1 MSPRVASVLLLLF
14 VSGALVGI
22 SVGPHL
28 FPPIPPPPP
37 PPPSPAPVE
46 ICPSQSPLY
55 LSAIEAL
62 FDARDPEPVDVETM
76 RLLHNTTQSVNG
88 RQFLR
93 TALAPAR
100 KSNLVALVSTVAAAP
115 CVKLYHAYAA
125 VECAGQ
131 RVHVLSMGPRAVVPA
146 PDCSAPCTGT
156 SPVCDSAARLARSV
170 RASTVRCA
178 DPPSHILPDTASVT
192 AGQAQGRV
200 ECVLAEPGGTLHV
213 LRSD

>member
-1 MSPRVASVLLLLF
+1 MSPRVALVLSLLF
-14 VSGALVGI
+14 VSGALFGI
-22 SVGPHL
+22 SVHPQL
-28 FPPIPPPPP
+28 FPPLPPPPLPPPPP
-37 PPPSPAPVE
+37 PPVE

-55 LSAIEAL
+55 LSAIDAL
-62 FDARDPEPVDVETM
+62 FDARDPEPVDAETM

-115 CVKLYHAYAA
+115 CVKLHHVYAT

-131 RVHVLSMGPRAVVPA
+131 RVHVLSMGPRAMAPV
-146 PDCSAPCTGT
+146 PDCAAPCTGA
-156 SPVCDSAARLARSV
+156 SPLCDSATRLARSV
-170 RASTVRCA
+170 RAQTVRCS
-178 DPPSHILPDTASVT
+178 DPPSHLLLDTAAAA

-200 ECVLAEPGGTLHV
+200 ECVMAEPGGTLYV
-213 LRSD
+213 LRSE